1 MTLAVRIVFAK
12 EMLENLR
19 DRRVILSAFLF
30 GVLLAPVIFGLT
42 TSLASKRV
50 VESQDKP
57 LQLSVSGVEHAP
69 NLMHFLEE
77 NGTQI
82 KTVAM
87 APDQAITEVRAG
99 REELVLLIDAEYG
112 RKLQAGEPAPLDLV
126 VDTANQQ
133 TGRSAERAR
142 RLLEAYGGQLA
153 SLRLLARGL
162 SPQVVQPVDVRTLD
176 VATPAGR
183 SLLILGMMTY
193 FSFMS
198 MLVGG
203 FYLAIDTTA
212 GERERGSLEPLLG
225 LPVNRA
231 ELIIGKML
239 ATSAFMSISLL
250 LTLTA
255 FGIVLQFIPLEAL
268 GMSANFGPRV
278 VLAIFAVMLPFV
290 PLGAGLMT
298 SVASFTR
305 SNREA
310 QSWLS
315 VVMLLPIAPIMFAVV
330 NGTKPSAALMT
341 IPSLSQHLLATS
353 LMRGDAIPP
362 LHALI
367 SAGTTLLLGLLFVV
381 LAIRLYKREAIL
393 G

>member
-1 MTLAVRIVFAK
+1 MTRAVRIVFAK

-42 TSLASKRV
+42 TSLASKRA

-57 LQLSVSGVEHAP
+57 LRLTVSGVEHAP
-69 NLMHFLEE
+69 NLVHFLEE
-77 NGTQI
+77 NGAQI
-82 KTVAM
+82 KAATL
-87 APDQAITEVRAG
+87 APDEAISAVRSG
-99 REELVLLIDAEYG
+99 REDLVLLIDAEYG
-112 RKLQAGEPAPLDLV
+112 RKLEAGNPAPLDLV
-126 VDTANQQ
+126 VDTANNT
-133 TGRSAERAR
+133 TGASANRAR
-142 RLLEAYGGQLA
+142 NLLEAYGGQLA
-153 SLRLLARGL
+153 SLRLLVRGI
-162 SPQVVQPVDVRTLD
+162 SPEVVRPVDVRTLD

-225 LPVNRA
+225 LPVKRA

-255 FGIVLQFIPLEAL
+255 FGVVIQFIPLEAL

-278 VLAIFAVMLPFV
+278 VLAMFLVMLPFV

-298 SVASFTR
+298 AVASFTR

-315 VVMLLPIAPIMFAVV
+315 VIMLLPIAPIMYAVI
-330 NGTKPSAALMT
+330 NGTKPSSGLMMV
-341 IPSLSQHLLATS
+341 PSLSQHLLATS
-353 LMRGDAIPP
+353 LMRGDPIPP

-367 SAGTTLLLGLLFVV
+367 SAGTTLALGGVFVW

>member
-1 MTLAVRIVFAK
+1 MTRAIRIVFVK
-12 EMLENLR
+12 ELLENLR

-42 TSLASKRV
+42 TSMASKRV
-50 VESQDKP
+50 VENQDKP
-57 LQLSVSGVEHAP
+57 LRLTVSGSEHAP
-69 NLMHFLEE
+69 NLVHFLEE
-77 NGTQI
+77 NGAEI

-87 APDQAITEVRAG
+87 SADEAMHAVRSG
-99 REELVLLIDAEYG
+99 GEDLVLLIAAGYG
-112 RKLQAGEPAPLDLV
+112 EKLQAGEPAPLDLV
-126 VDTANQQ
+126 VDTANNQ
-133 TGRSAERAR
+133 TGASADRAR
-142 RLLEAYGGQLA
+142 RLLEGYGGQLA
-153 SLRLLARGL
+153 ALRLLVRGV
-162 SPQVVQPVDVRTLD
+162 SPEVIRPVDVRMLD

-212 GERERGSLEPLLG
+212 GERERGSLEPLLA
-225 LPVNRA
+225 LPVRRA
-231 ELIIGKML
+231 DLIVGKML

-250 LTLTA
+250 LTLAA
-255 FGIVLQFIPLEAL
+255 FGVVLQFIPLEAL

-298 SVASFTR
+298 AVASFTH

-330 NGTKPSAALMT
+330 NGTKPTATLMM

-362 LHALI
+362 LHAAI
-367 SAGTTLLLGLLFVV
+367 SAGTTLAFGALLVWI
-381 LAIRLYKREAIL
+381 AIRLYKREAIL

>member
-1 MTLAVRIVFAK
+1 MTRAIRIVFVK

-19 DRRVILSAFLF
+19 DRRVILSAFMF

-42 TSLASKRV
+42 TSLASKRA

-57 LQLSVSGVEHAP
+57 LRLTVSGVEHAP
-69 NLMHFLEE
+69 NLVHFLEE
-77 NGTQI
+77 NGAQI
-82 KTVAM
+82 KTVTL
-87 APDQAITEVRAG
+87 APDEAMNEVRSG
-99 REELVLLIDAEYG
+99 REDLVLLIDAEYG

-126 VDTANQQ
+126 VDTANNT
-133 TGRSAERAR
+133 TGASANRAR
-142 RLLEAYGGQLA
+142 SLLAAYSGQLA
-153 SLRLLARGL
+153 SLRLLVRGI

-212 GERERGSLEPLLG
+212 GERERGSLEPLLA
-225 LPVNRA
+225 LPVGRA
-231 ELIIGKML
+231 QLIIGKML
-239 ATSAFMSISLL
+239 ATATFMSVSLL
-250 LTLTA
+250 LTLVA
-255 FGIVLQFIPLEAL
+255 FGVALRFIPLEAL

-278 VLAIFAVMLPFV
+278 ILQIFGAMATFV
-290 PLGAGLMT
+290 PLGAALMT
-298 SVASFTR
+298 VVASFTR

-315 VVMLLPIAPIMFAVV
+315 VVMFLPIAPIMFAVV
-330 NGTKPSAALMT
+330 SGTKPTAALMA
-341 IPSLSQHLLATS
+341 IPSMSQHLLATS
-353 LMRGDAIPP
+353 VLRGDSIPP
-362 LHALI
+362 LYIVICAV
-367 SAGTTLLLGLLFVV
+367 TTLLAGALLVL
-381 LAIRLYKREAIL
+381 LAIRLYRREAIL

>member
-1 MTLAVRIVFAK
+1 M
-12 EMLENLR
+12 
-19 DRRVILSAFLF
+19 
-30 GVLLAPVIFGLT
+30 
-42 TSLASKRV
+42 
-50 VESQDKP
+50 
-57 LQLSVSGVEHAP
+57 
-69 NLMHFLEE
+69 
-77 NGTQI
+77 
-82 KTVAM
+82 
-87 APDQAITEVRAG
+87 
-99 REELVLLIDAEYG
+99 
-112 RKLQAGEPAPLDLV
+112 
-126 VDTANQQ
+126 DTANNQ
-133 TGRSAERAR
+133 TGASAERAR

-153 SLRLLARGL
+153 SLRLLVRGI
-162 SPQVVQPVDVRTLD
+162 SPEVVHPVDVRTLD

-212 GERERGSLEPLLG
+212 GERERGSLEPLLS
-225 LPVNRA
+225 LPVRRA
-231 ELIIGKML
+231 ELIVGKML

-250 LTLTA
+250 LTLAA
-255 FGIVLQFIPLEAL
+255 FGVVLQFIPLEAL

-298 SVASFTR
+298 AVASFTR

-315 VVMLLPIAPIMFAVV
+315 VVMLLPIVPIMFAVV
-330 NGTKPSAALMT
+330 NGTKPTAALMT

-362 LHALI
+362 LHVVI
-367 SAGTTLLLGLLFVV
+367 SAGTTLALGALLV
-381 LAIRLYKREAIL
+381 LIAIRLYQREAIL

>member
-1 MTLAVRIVFAK
+1 MTRAVRIVFAK
-12 EMLENLR
+12 ELLENLR

-50 VESQDKP
+50 MENQDKP
-57 LQLSVSGVEHAP
+57 LRLTVSGLEHAP
-69 NLMHFLEE
+69 NLGHFLEE
-77 NGTQI
+77 NGAEI
-82 KTVAM
+82 KTVTMTADEAM
-87 APDQAITEVRAG
+87 SAVRSG
-99 REELVLLIDAEYG
+99 GEDLVLLIDAEYSQ
-112 RKLQAGEPAPLDLV
+112 KLQAGEPAPLDLV
-126 VDTANQQ
+126 VDTSNNQ
-133 TGRSAERAR
+133 TGASADRAR
-142 RLLEAYGGQLA
+142 RLLEGYGGQLA
-153 SLRLLARGL
+153 ALRLMVRGV
-162 SPQVVQPVDVRTLD
+162 SPEVIRPVDVRTLD

-212 GERERGSLEPLLG
+212 GERERGSLEPLLS
-225 LPVNRA
+225 LPVRRA
-231 ELIIGKML
+231 ELIVGKML

-250 LTLTA
+250 LTLAA
-255 FGIVLQFIPLEAL
+255 FGLVLQFIPLEAL

-278 VLAIFAVMLPFV
+278 VLAIFVVMLPFV

-298 SVASFTR
+298 AVASFTR

-330 NGTKPSAALMT
+330 NGTKPSATLMM

-367 SAGTTLLLGLLFVV
+367 SAGTTLALGGLLVWI
-381 LAIRLYKREAIL
+381 AIRLYQREAIL

>member
-1 MTLAVRIVFAK
+1 MTRAVRTVFAK

-42 TSLASKRV
+42 TSLASKRA

-57 LQLSVSGVEHAP
+57 LRLTVSGSDHAP
-69 NLMHFLEE
+69 NLVHFLEE

-82 KTVAM
+82 KAVAM
-87 APDQAITEVRAG
+87 GPDRAIAEVRAG
-99 REELVLLIDAEYG
+99 REELVLLIDAEYVH
-112 RKLQAGEPAPLDLV
+112 KLQAGQPAPLDLV
-126 VDTANQQ
+126 VDSANQQ

-142 RLLEAYGGQLA
+142 RLLEAYGSQLA
-153 SLRLLARGL
+153 SLRLLVRGI
-162 SPQVVQPVDVRTLD
+162 SPEVVQPVDVRTLD

-183 SLLILGMMTY
+183 SMLILGMMTY

-231 ELIIGKML
+231 ELIVGKML

-278 VLAIFAVMLPFV
+278 VLAMFAIMLPFV

-330 NGTKPSAALMT
+330 NSTKPSAALMT

-353 LMRGDAIPP
+353 LMRGDPIPP
-362 LHALI
+362 LHTLI
-367 SAGTTLLLGLLFVV
+367 SAVTTLLFGALFVW

>member
-1 MTLAVRIVFAK
+1 MTRAVRIVFAK
-12 EMLENLR
+12 ELLENLR

-42 TSLASKRV
+42 TSLASKRA

-57 LQLSVSGVEHAP
+57 LRLTVSGVEHAP
-69 NLMHFLEE
+69 NLVRFLEE
-77 NGTQI
+77 NGAQI
-82 KTVAM
+82 KTATLSPDEAM
-87 APDQAITEVRAG
+87 SEVRAG
-99 REELVLLIDAEYG
+99 REDLVLLIDAEYG
-112 RKLQAGEPAPLDLV
+112 AKLQAGEPAPLDLV
-126 VDTANQQ
+126 VDTSNNQ
-133 TGRSAERAR
+133 TGASGNRAR
-142 RLLEAYGGQLA
+142 TLLQAYGGQLA
-153 SLRLLARGL
+153 SLRLLVRGI
-162 SPQVVQPVDVRTLD
+162 SPEVVQPVDVRTLD

-225 LPVNRA
+225 LPVKRA
-231 ELIIGKML
+231 ELIVGKML

-255 FGIVLQFIPLEAL
+255 FGVVIQFIPLEAL

-278 VLAIFAVMLPFV
+278 VLAMFVVMLPFV

-298 SVASFTR
+298 AVASFTR

-315 VVMLLPIAPIMFAVV
+315 VVMLLPIAPIMYAVV
-330 NGTKPSAALMT
+330 NGTKPSATLMT

-353 LMRGDAIPP
+353 LMRGDSIPP

-367 SAGTTLLLGLLFVV
+367 SAATTLLLGAVFVG
-381 LAIRLYKREAIL
+381 LAIRLYQREAIL

>member
-1 MTLAVRIVFAK
+1 MTRAVRIVFAK

-57 LQLSVSGVEHAP
+57 LRLSVSGAAHAP
-69 NLMHFLEE
+69 NLVHFLEE
-77 NGTQI
+77 NGAQV
-82 KTVAM
+82 KTVTM
-87 APDQAITEVRAG
+87 APDEAISEVRAG
-99 REELVLLIDAEYG
+99 REDLVLLIDTEYG
-112 RKLQAGEPAPLDLV
+112 SKLQAGEPAPLDLV
-126 VDTANQQ
+126 VDTANNQ
-133 TGRSAERAR
+133 TSASAERAR

-153 SLRLLARGL
+153 SLRLLVRGI
-162 SPQVVQPVDVRTLD
+162 SPEVVRPVDVRTLD

-225 LPVNRA
+225 LPVRRA
-231 ELIIGKML
+231 ELIVGKML

-298 SVASFTR
+298 AVASFTR

-330 NGTKPSAALMT
+330 NGTKPSAPLMT

-367 SAGTTLLLGLLFVV
+367 SAGTTLLLGALFVG
-381 LAIRLYKREAIL
+381 LAIQLYRREAIL

>member
-1 MTLAVRIVFAK
+1 MTRAIRIVFAK

-57 LQLSVSGVEHAP
+57 LRLAVSGIEHAP
-69 NLMHFLEE
+69 NLVHFLEE
-77 NGTQI
+77 NGAQV
-82 KTVAM
+82 KTVTLA
-87 APDQAITEVRAG
+87 ADEAISEVRAG
-99 REELVLLIDAEYG
+99 SEELVLLIDAEYG
-112 RKLQAGEPAPLDLV
+112 EKLQAGEPAPLDLV

-133 TGRSAERAR
+133 TSASAERAR
-142 RLLEAYGGQLA
+142 RLLQAYGGQLA
-153 SLRLLARGL
+153 SLRLLVRGIN
-162 SPQVVQPVDVRTLD
+162 PQVVQPVDVRTLD

-225 LPVNRA
+225 LPVKRA
-231 ELIIGKML
+231 ELIVGKML

-250 LTLTA
+250 LTLAA

-298 SVASFTR
+298 TVASFTR

-315 VVMLLPIAPIMFAVV
+315 VVMLLPIAPIMYAVV
-330 NGTKPSAALMT
+330 NGTKPSSALMT

-367 SAGTTLLLGLLFVV
+367 SAGTTLLLGGLFVW

>member
-1 MTLAVRIVFAK
+1 MTRAVRIVFGK
-12 EMLENLR
+12 ELLENLR
-19 DRRVILSAFLF
+19 DRRVILSAFFF

-50 VESQDKP
+50 MENQDKP
-57 LQLSVSGVEHAP
+57 LRLTVSGFEHAP
-69 NLMHFLEE
+69 NLVHFLEE
-77 NGTQI
+77 NGTEI
-82 KTVAM
+82 KARALTADEAM
-87 APDQAITEVRAG
+87 SAVRSG
-99 REELVLLIDAEYG
+99 DEDLVLLIDAEYAG
-112 RKLQAGEPAPLDLV
+112 KLRAGAPAPLDLV
-126 VDTANQQ
+126 VDTSNNQ
-133 TGRSAERAR
+133 TGASADRAR
-142 RLLEAYGGQLA
+142 RLLEGYGGQLA
-153 SLRLLARGL
+153 ALRLLVRGV
-162 SPQVVQPVDVRTLD
+162 SPEVIRPVDVRTLD

-212 GERERGSLEPLLG
+212 GERERGSLEPLLS
-225 LPVNRA
+225 LPVRRA
-231 ELIIGKML
+231 ELIVGKML

-250 LTLTA
+250 LTLAA
-255 FGIVLQFIPLEAL
+255 FGVVLQFIPLEAL

-290 PLGAGLMT
+290 PLGAGVMT
-298 SVASFTR
+298 AVASFTR

-330 NGTKPSAALMT
+330 NGTKPTASLMT

-362 LHALI
+362 LHALL
-367 SAGTTLLLGLLFVV
+367 SAGTTLALGALFVWI
-381 LAIRLYKREAIL
+381 AIRLYKREAIL

>member
-1 MTLAVRIVFAK
+1 MTRAVRIVFAK

-42 TSLASKRV
+42 TSLASRRV

-57 LQLSVSGVEHAP
+57 LRLSVSGAAHAP
-69 NLMHFLEE
+69 NLVHFLEE
-77 NGTQI
+77 NGAQI

-87 APDQAITEVRAG
+87 APDEAISEVRAG
-99 REELVLLIDAEYG
+99 REDLVLLIDAEYG

-126 VDTANQQ
+126 VDTANNQ
-133 TGRSAERAR
+133 TGASADRAR

-153 SLRLLARGL
+153 SLRLLVRGI
-162 SPQVVQPVDVRTLD
+162 SPEVVRPVDVRTLD

-225 LPVNRA
+225 LPVKRA
-231 ELIIGKML
+231 ELIVGKML

-268 GMSANFGPRV
+268 GMSANFGPGV
-278 VLAIFAVMLPFV
+278 VLAMFAVMLPFV

-298 SVASFTR
+298 AVASFTR

-330 NGTKPSAALMT
+330 NGTKPSATLMT

-353 LMRGDAIPP
+353 LMRGDSIPP

-367 SAGTTLLLGLLFVV
+367 SAGTTLLLGAVLVG
-381 LAIRLYKREAIL
+381 LAIRLYQREAIL